1 MDNQI
6 EQLYIPPEEAARMLG
21 VQKRQVIRMIEAGK
35 LRAIDINASKGE
47 RHIWRVLKEDVL
59 PKEVKQA

>member
-1 MDNQI
+1 MNNEI

-35 LRAIDINASKGE
+35 RRAIDINASKGE

-59 PKEVKQA
+59 PKEVIQP